1 MPNIIEQRFNEF
13 ARQAKNGMFGRRTYA
28 LSLAHAVQQAICCD
42 YKKITAIELGVA
54 SGAGLKDLCCVAD
67 HLQKAFEV
75 EIEVIGFDTGEGL
88 PKIEDYRD
96 HPEIWRQGDFSMA
109 YQIPDFP
116 TRAQLFLGNVKETI
130 PEFVKNFSGIVG
142 FVSLD
147 LDLYSST
154 VSAMPLFEMDPV
166 KYLPAMPVYVDDMNV
181 SITYNPWC
189 GEALA
194 LTEFNQFHALRKFE
208 EKPANWDIQN
218 FHVFHVLD
226 HPIRNGVET
235 PLHPLNIEPFYSA

>member
-1 MPNIIEQRFNEF
+1 MANLLETQFKNF
-13 ARQAKNGMFGRRTYA
+13 ATRAYKESFGRRTYS
-28 LSLAHAVQQAICCD
+28 LSLTHAVYQAICCD

-54 SGAGLKDLCCVAD
+54 SGAGLKDLCIVAEN
-67 HLQKAFEV
+67 LQKEFGV
-75 EIEVIGFDTGEGL
+75 EIEVIGFDTGQGL
-88 PKIEDYRD
+88 TKIEDYRD
-96 HPEIWRQGDFSMA
+96 HPEIWQQGDFSMA
-109 YQIPDFP
+109 YRIPDFP
-116 TRAQLFLGNVKETI
+116 TQARLILGDVKETI
-130 PEFVKNFSGIVG
+130 PEFVKNFEGIIG

-154 VSAMPLFEMDPV
+154 VSAMPLFEMNST

-194 LTEFNQFHALRKFE
+194 LNEFNQSHHLRKFE
-208 EKPANWDIQN
+208 EKPSNWNIQN

-226 HPIRNGVET
+226 HPMRNGVEK
-235 PLHPLNIEPFYSA
+235 PLHPLSIEPFYPA